1 MACLSLSIG
10 AAAQGD
16 YEIQVYGSEL
26 VSPGATMVE
35 LHSNYTIS
43 GTHALSGS
51 QFAEDRT
58 EPTTGA
64 VHETV
69 EITHGF
75 NDWFETGFYIF
86 TSAHSGFGYEWVGE
100 PHSSAGCDS
109 GKMALA
115 RWIEPIERDRL
126 LTSSLFA
133 RHMDLGD
140 SSNYRQATWAMVFVL
155 QSDH

>member
-1 MACLSLSIG
+1 
-10 AAAQGD
+10 
-16 YEIQVYGSEL
+16 
-26 VSPGATMVE
+26 MVE

-51 QFAEDRT
+51 QFVEDRT

-86 TSAHSGFGYEWVGE
+86 TSAHSGFG
-100 PHSSAGCDS
+100 
-109 GKMALA
+109 
-115 RWIEPIERDRL
+115 
-126 LTSSLFA
+126 
-133 RHMDLGD
+133 
-140 SSNYRQATWAMVFVL
+140 
-155 QSDH
+155 